1 MRLAI
6 LCEQDMYQSMYS
18 ECVLKVPYKSSSRSA
33 FINEVMCTIQQGTA
47 PPRILPIYGTHSIH
61 VGSFTPGVT
70 DRQTFNVRHLRLSY
84 FSLPKGWYYSCY
96 FNLANLASSG
106 FFANISYRKYYK
118 NDHIFAVKYNTS
130 FTLYLK

>member
-1 MRLAI
+1 
-6 LCEQDMYQSMYS
+6 MYVYVCMCMCMY
-18 ECVLKVPYKSSSRSA
+18 VHTY
-33 FINEVMCTIQQGTA
+33 
-47 PPRILPIYGTHSIH
+47 IH
-61 VGSFTPGVT
+61 VHVYLKAGII
-70 DRQTFNVRHLRLSY
+70 
-84 FSLPKGWYYSCY
+84 C